1 MELGNQIEQQKNA
14 SERRFGSKE
23 LLQAEAIG
31 SAIVLQLFALGSIS
45 ARRLYSRQ
53 ISSGEAAE
61 LIHENAEGVPWH
73 VDQLSTDAAALLAN
87 DDETPGCFQLC
98 RRS

>member
-31 SAIVLQLFALGSIS
+31 SAIVLQLFALGFHI
-45 ARRLYSRQ
+45 
-53 ISSGEAAE
+53 GPP
-61 LIHENAEGVPWH
+61 VVFPP
-73 VDQLSTDAAALLAN
+73 D
-87 DDETPGCFQLC
+87 FQ
-98 RRS
+98 R

>member
-1 MELGNQIEQQKNA
+1 
-14 SERRFGSKE
+14 
-23 LLQAEAIG
+23 
-31 SAIVLQLFALGSIS
+31 
-45 ARRLYSRQ
+45 LYSRQ